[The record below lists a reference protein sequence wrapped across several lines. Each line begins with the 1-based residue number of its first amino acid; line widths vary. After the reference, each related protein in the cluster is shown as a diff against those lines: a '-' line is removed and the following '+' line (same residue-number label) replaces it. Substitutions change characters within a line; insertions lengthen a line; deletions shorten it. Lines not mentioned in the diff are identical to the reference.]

1 MNSPRTPI
9 LHEAIVRSCK
19 RISDTHLPE
28 RIGGVRSDILQF
40 LCADFANFAALAIL
54 QALLARTFELA
65 YCSLRASNTRSCT
78 RPVPLM
84 VSGFTEINLN

>member
-28 RIGGVRSDILQF
+28 RIGGVRGDILQF
-40 LCADFANFAALAIL
+40 LCADFANFAALAICKRFSREHSNL
-54 QALLARTFELA
+54 RT
-65 YCSLRASNTRSCT
+65 
-78 RPVPLM
+78 VH
-84 VSGFTEINLN
+84 